1 MSRVLGVALE
11 CLGRLKGG
19 VQHQIGVG
27 RGQAV
32 DVDMDLHEARDLTGQ
47 TLKARFD
54 AGLDVCLFG
63 VGIFVL
69 ELPENDVLYHDKF
82 LLLLTEILTALIV
95 TSAQKLRKSFY
106 LLTQRRDDIIK
117 GKNGNELRRSVPERK
132 RFLMDCGPRRP
143 APRKTV
149 RNIG

>member
-32 DVDMDLHEARDLTGQ
+32 DVDVDLHEARDLTGQ
-47 TLKARFD
+47 TLEARFD

-69 ELPENDVLYHDKF
+69 ELSENDVLYHNKI
-82 LLLLTEILTALIV
+82 LLLLAEILAALIV

-106 LLTQRRDDIIK
+106 LPTQRRDDIIK
-117 GKNGNELRRSVPERK
+117 GRNGEVVRRRTCSER
-132 RFLMDCGPRRP
+132 
-143 APRKTV
+143 
-149 RNIG
+149 

>member
-1 MSRVLGVALE
+1 MT
-11 CLGRLKGG
+11 G
-19 VQHQIGVG
+19 VQTCALPIYFHK
-27 RGQAV
+27 
-32 DVDMDLHEARDLTGQ
+32 ARNLTGQ
-47 TLKARFD
+47 ALEARFD

-69 ELPENDVLYHDKF
+69 ELPENDVLYHNKI
-82 LLLLTEILTALIV
+82 LLLLAEILAALIV

-132 RFLMDCGPRRP
+132 RFLVDCGPRRS

>member
-27 RGQAV
+27 RGEAV
-32 DVDMDLHEARDLTGQ
+32 DVDVDLHEARDLTGQ
-47 TLKARFD
+47 TLEARFD

-82 LLLLTEILTALIV
+82 LLLLTEILAALIV
-95 TSAQKLRKSFY
+95 TSAQKLCKSFC
-106 LLTQRRDDIIK
+106 LPGKGRDDIIE
-117 GKNGNELRRSVPERK
+117 GKASRGRAASAPGRTSGQLRAAPTGARQNMRK
-132 RFLMDCGPRRP
+132 FR
-143 APRKTV
+143 
-149 RNIG
+149 